1 MTNFTPGR
9 YRGVAIENLDI
20 PLDPDHLV
28 AHFAGR
34 EAYRT
39 TEFIVARR
47 GDETALLRVTKEPG
61 TELFLKI
68 TEVEVLAGPDECAY
82 VHAPEVDTGVPT
94 DMARA
99 ALELAPTKRCAVVQ
113 GLYEHV
119 NIILDPSPVPVRVV
133 DVAPP
138 WPPKLVDQAR
148 RVLQTAEN
156 LAPVELLPD
165 VTDLVALAAQKPS
178 ERYLYPCRGSGAAPD
193 GAEVSYLD
201 QRPAEQDWTLVGC
214 TRSRQIYSWIY
225 GSEPP
230 SIEICP
236 RKLAA
241 ASAAAEELT
250 GSPPVTLTKCCLLET
265 GMEQTGSTVTVPWGA
280 SLSEVYEG
288 LRALVISVEPAWA
301 PE

>member
-1 MTNFTPGR
+1 MKNYTPGR
-9 YRGVAIENLDI
+9 YRGVGIGNIDF
-20 PLDPDHLV
+20 PLDTDRLIE
-28 AHFAGR
+28 HFTGR

-39 TEFIVARR
+39 TDFIVARR
-47 GDETALLRVTKEPG
+47 GDAAALLRVEKEPG
-61 TELFLKI
+61 AELFLQIRK
-68 TEVEVLAGPDECAY
+68 VEVLAGPDECAY
-82 VHAPEVDTGVPT
+82 VHAPNVDTGVPT

-99 ALELAPTKRCAVVQ
+99 ARELAPGKRCAVVQ

-119 NIILDPSPVPVRVV
+119 NFILDPSPVPVRVV

-138 WPPKLVDQAR
+138 SPPKLLDQVR

-156 LAPVELLPD
+156 LAPVELRPEI
-165 VTDLVALAAQKPS
+165 TDLLALAAQKPS
-178 ERYLYPCRGSGAAPD
+178 GHYLYPCRGSGAAPD

-201 QRPAEQDWTLVGC
+201 QRPAEQEWTLVGC
-214 TRSRQIYSWIY
+214 ARSRQIHSWFY

-230 SIEICP
+230 NIELCP

-241 ASAAAEELT
+241 ASQEEAGEL
-250 GSPPVTLTKCCLLET
+250 PATLTKCCLLET
-265 GMEQTGSTVTVPWGA
+265 GFELTGSTVTVPWGA

-288 LRALVISVEPAWA
+288 LRALVNSVEPAWA

>member
-20 PLDPDHLV
+20 PLDPDHLG

-68 TEVEVLAGPDECAY
+68 TEVEMLAGTDECAY
-82 VHAPEVDTGVPT
+82 VHDPEVDTGVPT

-119 NIILDPSPVPVRVV
+119 NFILDPSPVPVRVV

-165 VTDLVALAAQKPS
+165 ITDLVALAAQKPS
-178 ERYLYPCRGSGAAPD
+178 KRYLYPCRGSGAAPD

-201 QRPAEQDWTLVGC
+201 QRPEEQDWTLVGC
-214 TRSRQIYSWIY
+214 TRSRQIHSWIY

-241 ASAAAEELT
+241 ASAATGELA
-250 GSPPVTLTKCCLLET
+250 GSPPATLTKCCLLET